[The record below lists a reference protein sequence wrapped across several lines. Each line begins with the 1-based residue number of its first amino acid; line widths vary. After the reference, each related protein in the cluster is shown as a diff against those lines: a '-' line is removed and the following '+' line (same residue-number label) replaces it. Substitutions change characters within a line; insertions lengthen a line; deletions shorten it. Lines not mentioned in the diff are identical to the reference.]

1 MTSKNLRFIGL
12 SLFTIV
18 TLAIVYSGHFDN
30 GFYFDDKHTIVN
42 NNSIKTIEIVD
53 FFTDSKTFSS
63 LPGNQTY
70 RPLTTLENATD
81 YVIGGGLNPKVFHSH
96 IFTIYI
102 FLGIAI
108 YFLALLLLRRNQ
120 SSNYNQY
127 IALLISAMFCFLC
140 ANTQTV
146 NYIIQRAEITAA
158 LFVVLGLI
166 FYIHDGFL
174 RKTYLYLIFP
184 FIGFF
189 AKEMAFIFPF
199 LLFVYILILEEKVY
213 IFNLKSSENIKGIL
227 NTIKKTVPA
236 FAVMF
241 LFYFLV
247 YKPAVANNYVTA
259 NSSAFNYFI
268 TQPMAI
274 AHYMVSYFFPY
285 NLSLDSDWTAYGS
298 IADYRVILG
307 FLIHFVILFFTLK
320 VSHKKNLRLFT
331 FGILWFYVALI
342 PSSSIIALSEVMND
356 HRAFLAY
363 IGLTI
368 AFVTL
373 LHNMYVTLK
382 NRYDAKRIKL
392 LAYIFLFTF
401 FSGNIYGIIQ
411 RNKVWDNAHT
421 LWKDTTIKSPN
432 NGRAL
437 MNYGVVLMREARYNE
452 AEKYF
457 KKALKLIPKYHY
469 LHINLS
475 IIENQKGNTS
485 EAEAYLKQAE
495 NLKPDYMT
503 LYFYANFLKKNNRIE
518 EAEEKLLKSIQLSN
532 SYPNSLNL
540 LQDIYKETGRNNEL
554 KKLANFILTKDPKN
568 RKAIQNLNSVK
579 NESENLEK
587 ILNQIKTNP
596 TPENYL
602 SLSLF
607 YYRAKNYEE
616 SKNASLKA
624 IELNPNYADAFNNL
638 GISCFML
645 NDYNAAVTA
654 YEKAIKI
661 NPNYELAINNLA
673 NAKKSKSKMRDY
685 HINQS
690 LLFYNK
696 GLFLE
701 CINSA
706 KKSIEIEP
714 TSNAYNNICTAYNR
728 LEDYQKAIA
737 ACEKAIQLN
746 KNNKLAKGNLTFAK
760 NKLKN

>member
-12 SLFTIV
+12 SLLTIV

-81 YVIGGGLNPKVFHSH
+81 YAIGGGLNPKVFHSH

-120 SSNYNQY
+120 TSNYNPY

-166 FYIHDGFL
+166 FYIHNGFL

-199 LLFVYILILEEKVY
+199 LLFIYVLILEEKVY

-285 NLSLDSDWTAYGS
+285 NLSLDSDWIAYGS
-298 IADYRVILG
+298 ISDYRVILG

-320 VSHKKNLRLFT
+320 VSHKKNLRLFS

-342 PSSSIIALSEVMND
+342 PSSSIIPLSEVMNN

-368 AFVTL
+368 AVVSL
-373 LHNMYVTLK
+373 LYNLY
-382 NRYDAKRIKL
+382 IKL
-392 LAYIFLFTF
+392 QNNSSIKKVNLLVYAFLLIFFI
-401 FSGNIYGIIQ
+401 GNIYGIIE
-411 RNKVWDNAHT
+411 RNKVWDNEYS
-421 LWKDTTIKSPN
+421 LWKDNAIKSPN
-432 NGRAL
+432 NGRGL
-437 MNYGVVLMREARYNE
+437 MNLGVILMRNGKFDE
-452 AEKYF
+452 AEKNF
-457 KKALKLIPKYHY
+457 KKAIKIVPNYHY
-469 LHINLS
+469 LHVNLA
-475 IIENQKGNTS
+475 IIENQKGNTI
-485 EAEAYLKQAE
+485 EAEKYLKQAE
-495 NLKPDYMT
+495 NIKSDYMT
-503 LYFYANFLKKNNRIE
+503 LYFYADFLKKNNRLK
-518 EAEEKLLKSIQLSN
+518 EAEQKLLNSIRLSDT
-532 SYPNSLNL
+532 YPKSLNL
-540 LQDIYKETGRNNEL
+540 LLDIYQETKQYEKL
-554 KKLANFILTKDPKN
+554 KNLSEAILLKDPTNK
-568 RKAIQNLNSVK
+568 KALTSLDNVK
-579 NESENLEK
+579 GKLEE
-587 ILNQIKTNP
+587 IN
-596 TPENYL
+596 
-602 SLSLF
+602 
-607 YYRAKNYEE
+607 
-616 SKNASLKA
+616 SLKA
-624 IELNPNYADAFNNL
+624 KIQSNPSSEDYLNLSVLYYNSKNYKESKKASLEALKLNPNYAEAYNNL
-638 GISCFML
+638 GIANFML
-645 NDYNAAVTA
+645 NDYNGALNA
-654 YEKAIKI
+654 YTKAI
-661 NPNYELAINNLA
+661 ELKPDYTLAKNNLL
-673 NAKKSKSKMRDY
+673 NTENSKSKMRDF
-685 HINQS
+685 HINES
-690 LLFYNK
+690 LVFYNNGNYK
-696 GLFLE
+696 E

-706 KKSIEIEP
+706 NKSIEIEP
-714 TSNAYNNICTAYNR
+714 TSVAYNNICTAYNQ
-728 LEDYQKAIA
+728 LEKYKEALK
-737 ACEKAIQLN
+737 ACEKALLLN
-746 KNNKLAKGNLTFAK
+746 KNNKTAQGNLNFAK
-760 NKLKN
+760 NKLK